1 MSKKQDLPPRF
12 LYTKEAARFV
22 CLSPRTMEKH
32 RSYGTGPLYRK
43 LGGRVVYSIDD
54 LVEWADKGQRR
65 SVFEPG
71 IGMIYP
77 AKRANKGKATL

>member
-1 MSKKQDLPPRF
+1 MSRKQDLRPRF
-12 LYTKEAARFV
+12 LYTKEAARFA
-22 CLSPRTMEKH
+22 CLSLRTMEKH

-65 SVFEPG
+65 SVSGPG
-71 IGMIYP
+71 IGIIDP